1 MERVTFHLPILWA
14 DHHVLA
20 VREVLKQIDGVQD
33 IKASAMD
40 QRVTIEYDPA
50 LVTAEALAA
59 RLAQAGYDPA
69 RVPELPNYP
78 QRIDDASDWF
88 RFQERIT
95 VTDMR
100 DLEMSGDFRKY

>member
-1 MERVTFHLPILWA
+1 MEKVTFHLPSIWA

-20 VREVLKQIDGVQD
+20 VREVLKRIDGVQD
-33 IKASAMD
+33 VRASAMD

-50 LVTAEALAA
+50 QLTAEDLMA
-59 RLAQAGYDPA
+59 RLVRAGYDPT
-69 RVPELPNYP
+69 RVFELPTYP
-78 QRIDDASDWF
+78 KRIEDDSDWF

>member
-1 MERVTFHLPILWA
+1 MDKVTFSIPGMWA

-20 VREVLKQIDGVQD
+20 VREALTGISGVEETL
-33 IKASAMD
+33 ASAMY
-40 QRVTIEYDPA
+40 QQVLVKYDPTA
-50 LVTAEALAA
+50 VTPEVLASALAD
-59 RLAQAGYDPA
+59 AGFQIGA
-69 RVPELPNYP
+69 LPELPAYP
-78 QRIDDASDWF
+78 KRIDDASDWF

>member
-1 MERVTFHLPILWA
+1 MEKVTFHLPTVWA

-20 VREVLKQIDGVQD
+20 VRELLQQIDGVQD

-40 QRVTIEYDPA
+40 QRVEIQYDPSV
-50 LVTAEALAA
+50 VTAEVLASQ
-59 RLAQAGYDPA
+59 LAQAGYDPT
-69 RVPELPNYP
+69 RVPELPTYP
-78 QRIDDASDWF
+78 KRIDDASDWF

>member
-1 MERVTFHLPILWA
+1 MDKVTFSIPGMWA

-20 VREVLKQIDGVQD
+20 VREALTGISGV
-33 IKASAMD
+33 KEVVASAMY
-40 QRVTIEYDPA
+40 QAVLIKYDPA
-50 LVTAEALAA
+50 GVGPDVLNGALVSAGWEIGAL
-59 RLAQAGYDPA
+59 
-69 RVPELPNYP
+69 PELPTYP